1 MEKDGGEKSVE
12 LVRPFWMQKRYH
24 SADVV
29 QTLHLGAQGCFLV
42 KITVDEITVLLCGDS
57 AHPVNPDTTRMADHL
72 AHHMLRH
79 LILVTADRKVD
90 VASLTPVF
98 TVENFSIFSFFY
110 IPFNPHESR
119 FFYFHKFIS
128 ANGSVFRI
136 RIFCLYS
143 EEFLDECTRTKIE
156 LT

>member
-98 TVENFSIFSFFY
+98 TVKNFSIFSFFY
-110 IPFNPHESR
+110 IHFNPDESR
-119 FFYFHKFIS
+119 FF
-128 ANGSVFRI
+128 
-136 RIFCLYS
+136 IFTSLFPQMAWFFVYVYS
-143 EEFLDECTRTKIE
+143 ICTLKNFWTNVLGQR
-156 LT
+156 

>member
-1 MEKDGGEKSVE
+1 MKKDGGEKSVE

-57 AHPVNPDTTRMADHL
+57 AHPVNPDTTRVADHL
-72 AHHMLRH
+72 AHHVLRH

-90 VASLTPVF
+90 IASLTPVF
-98 TVENFSIFSFFY
+98 TVKNFSIFSFFY
-110 IPFNPHESR
+110 IHFIIFTNHG
-119 FFYFHKFIS
+119 FFIFTKFYCRQM
-128 ANGSVFRI
+128 AWFFVCEYSV
-136 RIFCLYS
+136 
-143 EEFLDECTRTKIE
+143 CTLKNFWMNVLGQR
-156 LT
+156 